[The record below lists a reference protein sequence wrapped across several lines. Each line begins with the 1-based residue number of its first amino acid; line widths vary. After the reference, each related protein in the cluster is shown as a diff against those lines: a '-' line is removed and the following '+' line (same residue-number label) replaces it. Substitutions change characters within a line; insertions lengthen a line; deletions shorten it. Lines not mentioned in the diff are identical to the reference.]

1 MYPNCNS
8 SMLESSADSF
18 KYKRHSRDKI
28 TMITSMG
35 GVLCN
40 LPNGCFSN
48 ASHSYKLWLDP
59 RRPCLVPASELHEVL
74 NFTIEALSTPINS
87 SHWFENIQN
96 AINGD
101 TIKGI
106 NYSDEYNGD
115 SNDDND
121 DYINTTVINNRYDI
135 TNMNFIESS
144 VIKGKELAIG
154 LSIGAVVIGL
164 LATVVCCNREHF
176 KNFHITY

>member
-1 MYPNCNS
+1 
-8 SMLESSADSF
+8 
-18 KYKRHSRDKI
+18 
-28 TMITSMG
+28 MG

-59 RRPCLVPASELHEVL
+59 RRPCLVPASQLLEVL
-74 NFTIEALSTPINS
+74 NFTIEALSTPVNS

-106 NYSDEYNGD
+106 NYSDAFNGD
-115 SNDDND
+115 SDGDNAFHGD
-121 DYINTTVINNRYDI
+121 NTTVINNRYDI
-135 TNMNFIESS
+135 TNMNFIDQS

-164 LATVVCCNREHF
+164 LATVFCYNREHF